1 MVKVKFEIR
10 IFSTLMICVFTRL
23 FVLLNLINYYKLSIV
38 MLIEGQ
44 KSELN
49 AIGGG
54 KKRER
59 EILNLIGFVLE

>member
-10 IFSTLMICVFTRL
+10 IFSTLMICVFTRS

-49 AIGGG
+49 AIGG
-54 KKRER
+54 KKRE
-59 EILNLIGFVLE
+59 ILTLIGCVGVIEG